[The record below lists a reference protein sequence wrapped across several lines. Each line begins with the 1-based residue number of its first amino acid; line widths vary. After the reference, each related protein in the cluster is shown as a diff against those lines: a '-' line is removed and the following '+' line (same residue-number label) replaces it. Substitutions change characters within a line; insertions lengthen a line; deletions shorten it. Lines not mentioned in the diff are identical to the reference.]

1 MDSGTLFWIWIIAGA
16 LLAASELIVPGM
28 VTIFLGIAAVLVAL
42 GYKTGILEGIIS
54 GVASWIVIS
63 LFSVFVIR
71 EMVVKL
77 LPGDATYKH
86 VDEDV
91 DAYGCIVEV
100 IEDVKMEDDSGRIKF
115 RGTTWQATS
124 NAKLIPAGSKA
135 RIAARDNLVWIIEPY
150 EDYLLDDME
159 VPVEKETD
167 EDSAQ

>member
-1 MDSGTLFWIWIIAGA
+1 MDSGTLFWIFLVAGG

-63 LFSVFVIR
+63 LFSVFFIR

-77 LPGDATYKH
+77 LPGDATFKN

-91 DAYGCIVEV
+91 DAYGSIVEV
-100 IEDVKMEDDSGRIKF
+100 VEDVKMEDDSGRIKF

-135 RIAARDNLVWIIEPY
+135 RIVTRDNLVWIIETY
-150 EDYLLDDME
+150 EDYLLDEIELPAEND
-159 VPVEKETD
+159 TD
-167 EDSAQ
+167 EDNVQ